1 MSMNQSIK
9 NITKVSEDLFCFLMR
24 KKAIIMVKNYRDR
37 QRIDNKKLYM
47 RKITNVLKN
56 NKFCAGYC
64 ENPINC
70 TCLINNSN

>member
-1 MSMNQSIK
+1 
-9 NITKVSEDLFCFLMR
+9 
-24 KKAIIMVKNYRDR
+24 MVKNYRDK
-37 QRIDNKKLYM
+37 QRIDNNKVYLQKF
-47 RKITNVLKN
+47 KNVLKN

>member
-9 NITKVSEDLFCFLMR
+9 NITKFSQDLSCIIMR
-24 KKAIIMVKNYRDR
+24 KKAIIMVKNYREKKKY
-37 QRIDNKKLYM
+37 DNKKVHLQKF
-47 RKITNVLKN
+47 RNVLLKN

-70 TCLINNSN
+70 YCINNSI